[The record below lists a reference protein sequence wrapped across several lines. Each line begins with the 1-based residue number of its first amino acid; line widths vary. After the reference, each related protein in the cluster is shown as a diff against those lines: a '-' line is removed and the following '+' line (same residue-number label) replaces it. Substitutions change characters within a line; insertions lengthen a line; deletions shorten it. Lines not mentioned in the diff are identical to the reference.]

1 MQTDAEII
9 SAFRDFMAKRGEGP
23 ATFVPLQNHPLH
35 RGVMD
40 AGYVRPAP
48 TEFPK
53 MIYHPAGMR
62 KIVKSRE
69 EQDAEGPTWS
79 ETPPRRSGDWKAKLN
94 EVYTK
99 SGFRVYKHH
108 VEFLQAAGVGSIET
122 FADAAVFLDKLDD
135 AEQEQFFREA
145 EDAQQAPVTR
155 DSNTARDG
163 NEPPADSKKDK
174 KKAA

>member
-9 SAFRDFMAKRGEGP
+9 SAFRDFMARRGDGP

-35 RGVMD
+35 RGVID
-40 AGYVRPAP
+40 AGYIRPAP
-48 TEFPK
+48 FEFPK

-62 KIVKSRE
+62 KIVQSRE

-79 ETPPRRSGDWKAKLN
+79 ETPPVRRGDWKAKLN
-94 EVYTK
+94 EVFTK

-108 VEFLQAAGVGSIET
+108 IEFLQSAGVGSIET
-122 FADAAVFLDKLDD
+122 FLDAAAFLDKLDD

-145 EDAQQAPVTR
+145 EDAQQAPVR
-155 DSNTARDG
+155 DSNVARDTNKSPVETKSG
-163 NEPPADSKKDK
+163 K
-174 KKAA
+174 KKVA